1 MSVRRRTQNG
11 EGGTPALIVLVLPG
25 GKASDRRRSK
35 PWQAA
40 DLRMSSFTRTL
51 RRSCPE
57 VEVRQVRYLLRGWNG
72 ADRSPVHDVRRI
84 LDDLRPAQTPVVL
97 VGHSMGARVAAV
109 VADDPLVCG
118 VLALAPWWP
127 EGEGGCVPTGR
138 RMVVVHGTADT
149 WTDQA
154 ASRRQTTLAQ
164 ARGLDARWIGMAGTG
179 HTMLRHP
186 GRWHRIAVDFV
197 RDQTRRCTPSNVS

>member
-1 MSVRRRTQNG
+1 M
-11 EGGTPALIVLVLPG
+11 LVLPG

-118 VLALAPWWP
+118 VLALAPWWRRGRAGACRP
-127 EGEGGCVPTGR
+127 AGGWSSC
-138 RMVVVHGTADT
+138 TAPRT
-149 WTDQA
+149 
-154 ASRRQTTLAQ
+154 
-164 ARGLDARWIGMAGTG
+164 
-179 HTMLRHP
+179 P
-186 GRWHRIAVDFV
+186 GP
-197 RDQTRRCTPSNVS
+197 TRRRRGDRPRWLRRGAWTPDGSVWRARATPCCATRAAGIGSPLISSVTRRAAVRLRTSREHRVRAEPRRRLWA

>member
-1 MSVRRRTQNG
+1 
-11 EGGTPALIVLVLPG
+11 
-25 GKASDRRRSK
+25 
-35 PWQAA
+35 
-40 DLRMSSFTRTL
+40 MSSFTRTL

-127 EGEGGCVPTGR
+127 EGRAVRADRPADGR
-138 RMVVVHGTADT
+138 RARHRGHLDRPGGVAATDRWLRRGA
-149 WTDQA
+149 WTPDGSVWRARATPCCATRA
-154 ASRRQTTLAQ
+154 A
-164 ARGLDARWIGMAGTG
+164 GIGS
-179 HTMLRHP
+179 P
-186 GRWHRIAVDFV
+186 SISSV
-197 RDQTRRCTPSNVS
+197 TRRAAVRLRTSREHRVRAEPRRRLWA

>member
-1 MSVRRRTQNG
+1 MAG
-11 EGGTPALIVLVLPG
+11 
-25 GKASDRRRSK
+25 RRSAHVVVH
-35 PWQAA
+35 P
-40 DLRMSSFTRTL
+40 DI

-138 RMVVVHGTADT
+138 RMVVVHGTRTPGPHQRRRGDRPRWLRRGA
-149 WTDQA
+149 WTPDG
-154 ASRRQTTLAQ
+154 SVWRAQ
-164 ARGLDARWIGMAGTG
+164 G

-197 RDQTRRCTPSNVS
+197 RDQTRPCTPSNVS